1 MLDNLRADLNA
12 VRVFARVVEAGSFR
26 AAARTLGMPK
36 STVSLRVAELENRL
50 GERLLE
56 RTTRRLRLTDA
67 GRTYHERAVAALET
81 LADAERT
88 LSEHKAVPTGRLRVT
103 TTVEGGQFLFAPI
116 FAEYLRR
123 YPHVELQVVLADR
136 HVDLIEEGIDLA
148 LRGGPLPDSSF
159 VARRLSLLAAIR
171 VYASPAYLKARGV
184 PRRPREL
191 EQHDCL
197 VMTSQSNASVW
208 SFQVGGKVV
217 AVKVRPRAEA
227 NSFVV
232 VREFARAGL
241 GVARMPENIAQPA
254 VDSGQLRPLL
264 DAFAPRSAGPL
275 HAIYPSARHLS
286 AKMRGMLDL
295 LDEFAAARR

>member
-1 MLDNLRADLNA
+1 LDNLRVDLNA
-12 VRVFARVVEAGSFR
+12 VRVFVRVVESGSFR
-26 AAARTLGMPK
+26 AAARALGMPK

-81 LADAERT
+81 LEEAERA
-88 LSEHKAVPTGRLRVT
+88 LSDRKLVPAGRLRVT

-123 YPHVELQVVLADR
+123 YPAVELQVVLADR
-136 HVDLIEEGIDLA
+136 HVDLIEESIDLA
-148 LRGGPLPDSSF
+148 IRGGPLPDSSF
-159 VARRLSLLAAIR
+159 VAKRLGLLTGIR

-184 PRRPREL
+184 PRRPNDLLR
-191 EQHDCL
+191 HDCL
-197 VMTSQSNASVW
+197 VMTSQSQATTW
-208 SFQVGGKVV
+208 PFQVRGKAV
-217 AVKVRPRAEA
+217 AVRVRTRAEA

-232 VREFARAGL
+232 VGEFAKAGL
-241 GVARMPENIAQPA
+241 GVARIPENIARPM
-254 VDSGQLRPLL
+254 VDAGSLRPVLEE
-264 DAFAPRSAGPL
+264 FAPRSAGPL

-286 AKMRGMLDL
+286 AKVRAMLEL
-295 LDEFAAARR
+295 LEEFAIAQR